1 MIADDDNNVRNGLAV
16 LVPWAEYGFEITESA
31 IDGKDALDKFQ
42 EHSFDLIVVDIQ
54 MPRMDGLELISAIRK
69 TDPGIH
75 ILVLTGHAEF
85 EYARKSIEYRVDGY
99 ILKPVDEDEL
109 IENLK
114 KIGASLKKE
123 KEEEQLA
130 AGENALRCEILVRTI
145 LSENTS
151 EAMDEPSEIVGEF
164 YDSAMNLGILW
175 PSYQVLLLQPET
187 DEGKETP
194 TYSNIR
200 KNLLQIFTNN
210 AKGIVFHWESYHG
223 VLLNSSIK
231 RGESLR
237 HLFEEINQS
246 MGKNGIAF
254 FASIGE
260 PVSKLMDIPKSY
272 ETAARLLK
280 NRFIAGNKQ
289 ILSAF
294 SLPLPPGGTEDS
306 GNGGFD
312 IQTAAGKLYYALDV
326 GNTEAVGQLVRQWES
341 VMAGR
346 GFSEST
352 IKTNYMRVI
361 SSALNKLSNRIGQ
374 TKVQEFM
381 ADLPGI
387 FGQTDL
393 ASLRSFVLTRL
404 DNVVDLL
411 DGGNHEDIV
420 KKIKDIVE
428 RNYGEKLTLEVLAE
442 AFNYGSGYLGR
453 LFKKYT
459 GENFNTYVDKVRII
473 KAKELLQ
480 QGMKVYQVASMT
492 GYSNVDYFH
501 SKFRKYAGI
510 SPSRFRKEKAGETPD
525 EE

>member
-1 MIADDDNNVRNGLAV
+1 
-16 LVPWAEYGFEITESA
+16 
-31 IDGKDALDKFQ
+31 
-42 EHSFDLIVVDIQ
+42 
-54 MPRMDGLELISAIRK
+54 
-69 TDPGIH
+69 
-75 ILVLTGHAEF
+75 
-85 EYARKSIEYRVDGY
+85 
-99 ILKPVDEDEL
+99 
-109 IENLK
+109 
-114 KIGASLKKE
+114 
-123 KEEEQLA
+123 
-130 AGENALRCEILVRTI
+130 
-145 LSENTS
+145 
-151 EAMDEPSEIVGEF
+151 
-164 YDSAMNLGILW
+164 
-175 PSYQVLLLQPET
+175 
-187 DEGKETP
+187 
-194 TYSNIR
+194 
-200 KNLLQIFTNN
+200 
-210 AKGIVFHWESYHG
+210 
-223 VLLNSSIK
+223 
-231 RGESLR
+231 
-237 HLFEEINQS
+237 
-246 MGKNGIAF
+246 MGKNGVAF

-294 SLPLPPGGTEDS
+294 SLPLPTGGTKDS

-312 IQTAAGKLYYALDV
+312 IQSAAGKLYYALDV
-326 GNTEAVGQLVRQWES
+326 GNIEAVDQLVREWES

-346 GFSEST
+346 GFSERT
-352 IKTNYMRVI
+352 IKTNYMRII
-361 SSALNKLSNRIGQ
+361 SSALNKLSNTNRIGQ

-387 FGQTDL
+387 YGQTDL
-393 ASLRSFVLTRL
+393 VSLRSFVLTRL

-459 GENFNTYVDKVRII
+459 GENFNTYVDKIRII

-480 QGMKVYQVASMT
+480 QGLKVYQVASMT

-510 SPSRFRKEKAGETPD
+510 SPSRFRREKNGETPD
-525 EE
+525 E